1 MIEIRQLPKE
11 LLTLRI
17 LIGAMATGVAV
28 FAIVAA
34 FLAPVD
40 DSPSLREIADLL
52 SFILIALVVA
62 LTLTYVIVRTVMLKQ
77 LRAKLGEL
85 TDDARLSPVV
95 LAYFQL
101 TLIAGAMAESVGLF
115 GVVIILLA
123 GQGIVWIAPLL
134 ALMVLGALFPR
145 LDAFRS
151 FAENV
156 TAESIR

>member
-17 LIGAMATGVAV
+17 LIGMMAMGVVV
-28 FAIVAA
+28 FAVVAA
-34 FLAPVD
+34 FLAPID
-40 DSPSLREIADLL
+40 DSPSMREIANLL
-52 SFILIALVVA
+52 AFILIALVVA
-62 LTLTYVIVRTVMLKQ
+62 LTSAYVVIRAAMLKQ
-77 LRAKLGEL
+77 LRAKLGGL
-85 TDDARLSPVV
+85 TADARLSPVA
-95 LAYFQL
+95 LTYFQL

-134 ALMVLGALFPR
+134 ALLVLGALFPR

-156 TAESIR
+156 TAESVR